1 MEAPRR
7 LRFPKAARLRT
18 PKEFRAV
25 RAARRGVR
33 DHVLDIAFRRNG
45 LPLTRLGL
53 AITIRGIGAVHRN
66 RVKRVLREIFRLRR
80 PDLPTGL
87 DLVVVARDP
96 AAAGDFAVA
105 AKSFDALV
113 RRIAE
118 VAAR

>member
-1 MEAPRR
+1 M
-7 LRFPKAARLRT
+7 
-18 PKEFRAV
+18 
-25 RAARRGVR
+25 
-33 DHVLDIAFRRNG
+33 LDIAFRRNG

-80 PDLPTGL
+80 ADLPTGL

-96 AAAGDFAVA
+96 AGAGDFAIA
-105 AKSFDALV
+105 AKSFDTLV

>member
-7 LRFPKAARLRT
+7 HRFPKAARLRT
-18 PKEFRAV
+18 AAEFRAV

-33 DHVLDIAFRRNG
+33 DPVLDIAFRKNG

-66 RVKRVLREIFRLRR
+66 RVKRVLREVFRLRR

-87 DLVVVARDP
+87 DLVIIARDP
-96 AAAGDFAVA
+96 EAAADFATA
-105 AKSFDALV
+105 SRSFEALLK
-113 RRIAE
+113 RIVE
-118 VAAR
+118 VSGR